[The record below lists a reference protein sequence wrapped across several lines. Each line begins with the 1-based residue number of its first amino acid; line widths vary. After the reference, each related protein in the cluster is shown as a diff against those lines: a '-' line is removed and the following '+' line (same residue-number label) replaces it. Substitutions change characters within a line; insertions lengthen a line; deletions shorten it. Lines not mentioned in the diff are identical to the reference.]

1 MDPGFVALAVF
12 LRLHGVGGGPE
23 QIRRLCGTARIGV
36 AEMLRCAG
44 QLGLKVCSRTT
55 SWKRLAGTPLP
66 GIAALRTGGFLLLG
80 KIAEDSALVV
90 STSSPQP
97 EFMTRAEFEAVW
109 DGRLVLVKR
118 RKSLSDFVHRFL
130 RVFDQ
135 ADVQTR
141 GLAIAGILARGLAH
155 GAVLGHSLAQRLR
168 LVRARRSLPAHDGGV
183 VPATPEIH
191 GAKSVIPWL
200 DA

>member
-1 MDPGFVALAVF
+1 MTTQNTVAMDPGFVALAVF

-66 GIAALRTGGFLLLG
+66 GIAALSTGGFLLLG

-141 GLAIAGILARGLAH
+141 AFAIAGIPPPRLPPLPAPRHTFAH
-155 GAVLGHSLAQRLR
+155 RLR
-168 LVRARRSLPAHDGGV
+168 LVLARRSRHP
-183 VPATPEIH
+183 
-191 GAKSVIPWL
+191 
-200 DA
+200 

>member
-1 MDPGFVALAVF
+1 MTTQNTGAMDPGFVALAVF
-12 LRLHGVGGGPE
+12 LRLYDVGGGRG
-23 QIRRLCGTARIGV
+23 QIGRLCGTARIGV

-44 QLGLKVCSRTT
+44 QLGVKVCSRTT

-109 DGRLVLVKR
+109 DGRPVLVKR
-118 RKSLSDFVHRFL
+118 RKSLWGFVRRFP
-130 RVFDQ
+130 RAFDQ
-135 ADVQTR
+135 AARQTR
-141 GLAIAGILARGLAH
+141 
-155 GAVLGHSLAQRLR
+155 
-168 LVRARRSLPAHDGGV
+168 
-183 VPATPEIH
+183 
-191 GAKSVIPWL
+191 
-200 DA
+200 